1 MQGTVTTRISTL
13 KEYDRTPRV
22 DWSAPRDKITEQLQ
36 NIGQLVLTDEN
47 GPIAVMLKVNN
58 IDVEDT
64 LTDLRRLK
72 ALRIMKEAQ
81 DSAIEN
87 GTSNMTLALQG
98 KLQVCYNQAIIEE
111 YDEVLSRPNFKVTFK
126 LKGAE
131 LVRPR
136 AAAPRAPLRLSACLD

>member
-1 MQGTVTTRISTL
+1 MQGTVTTPISTL

-58 IDVEDT
+58 INVEDT

-87 GTSNMTLALQG
+87 GTSNMTLD
-98 KLQVCYNQAIIEE
+98 KIN
-111 YDEVLSRPNFKVTFK
+111 
-126 LKGAE
+126 AE
-131 LVRPR
+131 IAAMR
-136 AAAPRAPLRLSACLD
+136 AERKARESSK